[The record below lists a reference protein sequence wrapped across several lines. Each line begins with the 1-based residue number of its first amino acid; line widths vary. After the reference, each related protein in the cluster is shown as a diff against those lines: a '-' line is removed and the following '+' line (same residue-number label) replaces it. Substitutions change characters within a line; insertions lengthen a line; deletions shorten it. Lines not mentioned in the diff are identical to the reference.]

1 MAYNVKAAL
10 DAGYTEAEIAD
21 EIAKEEKFNVAAA
34 REGGYSDR
42 EILAEL
48 TKPEPGLVETG
59 YRGFRRSL
67 GELGVL
73 ATDTLPALAAS
84 ALLPEETAKPFVKRQ
99 FKEAE
104 EARADLESRF
114 PTVYGSYKEVEDI
127 GSGIGYVTEKFG
139 ELLPDI
145 LPSIATGGVG
155 AFLGKKAATEAAE
168 KAAKEVAQ
176 KTELELLEGGV
187 ESAIEA
193 TTYKNIADRVGRRAA
208 ESITNDYVKSGI
220 GVGAFLGSYAQN
232 APEVFENIFEETGE
246 IAPAGALLF
255 GGLSSM
261 LDAYLPAKLLG
272 SFGNYGKSQIV
283 SKMLQDSGA
292 NPSVWKAVLREGAKA
307 AGTEGLTEAAQE
319 GISVAAEKFYGSNK
333 EFFSPENVDRY
344 LESFFAG
351 AAGGGVLG
359 GLSGVKQ
366 GLQEKAVAEELRPP
380 PPSPPVDQ
388 TVVAPPDQTPPGE
401 TPPGETPPDE
411 TPPGD
416 VPTFPSVLG
425 SEQLDLIGFKPD
437 SNTYNNLLGLDMS
450 KPEDIEEAT
459 KIVKKVMK
467 YGDTYA
473 NDERKQKTLEV
484 VNAAIVAAGGTPID
498 LTSVT
503 KKDEK
508 QVPPT
513 GTKPPEDVSQTGQTD
528 VNAALGTVDKKAE
541 LKKKL
546 AEAKA
551 GKKAAASGKLAIG
564 DRDFDYEIAQLE
576 AELKATEDDISLI
589 NVYEANRQFYGQK
602 REKTEGKEKTQT
614 EFDKEVEQDIEQD
627 TVPYREQAGPVS
639 LLEGDLY
646 EQGVYPTG
654 RPRLPAWEELS
665 VDEKFVFEDA
675 LGDFGRAAQKAGEPV
690 SVSINRAL
698 TELESYRKSKGDQ
711 RGDKN
716 IAVAAYETNR
726 QAEST
731 YRGLILPRWNA
742 LPEPLKKAFL
752 TKVKSPKERTAQY
765 QGPDYETQQAGFDAV
780 EEAIN
785 NNLEKYADL
794 KEELKSGRVQ
804 ENIEQRGEVERQ
816 RQVQAQEMDERLGL
830 NQPLPDDIAEAA
842 KRGELKAVLDYL
854 EKSAKGQ
861 PPKSLVTNLNPA
873 VSGKK
878 ARGYEKIGILVFDEK
893 TKKSGVIDQI
903 TSGISRIVAK
913 QINSLQLK
921 TKLVYDETYNPR
933 FGPPAE
939 YDPSTDTIRI
949 GPRGLNEVAILHEMT
964 HAATVNVLYKF
975 LNNRKNELTA
985 QQREGAAR
993 LITIYASTQKQLS
1006 GQFPFAYANV
1016 YEFVAYAMTDPKF
1029 QAELQ
1034 KRRVPTSMI
1043 KFTDI
1048 PEQENIDEPISNAW
1062 AAFVRSISQVLKLFR
1077 RIGKFFSIEG
1087 VPNNLF
1093 DQSRTKSKKETE
1105 EDLELT
1111 DEAIEK
1117 LDEEIK
1123 AKEKDPVYRSLKK
1136 KLAQVEKIE
1145 SGYVQ
1150 RKIKLVER
1158 LIQEEKKGLKKN
1170 EADKIFEYSPNI
1182 QKNLEYKKAVADIKR
1197 QENNVKQVLDEFEK
1211 AGFEDLMPGETVGDV
1226 KRGVI
1231 TAEDPGYIGNMFL
1244 EIAGAFSTILDALPD
1259 GNIPSFNSS
1268 VPSFNYKKYNKLRGS
1283 GPLYVGATPIKSAQQ
1298 EADEVLKRLQ
1308 ERLEGTAA
1316 TNVSKIGEVLRGLF
1330 DRDKRNAYATNL
1342 IQKFQNSKIWFQKLE
1357 DNLDKTGRLVTI
1369 GSLDEINNLDTA
1381 MANATALSQ
1390 NLYNFNIKIPRDEAA
1405 QLIKKI
1411 QDSKKLDEKEMLA
1424 LLQTYVIGLHDR
1436 ERRHQKFLREVPL
1449 NKTADDERKTIYKKL
1464 ASSSLIKKLSN
1475 PQTKIQT
1482 EKEIDKLRADLEAI
1496 VADTKKRMLPNP
1508 AEPFNNENSEKYN
1521 ALGYS
1526 YEVATEFLERFNKDK
1541 DKADIEALFNKLKKI
1556 QKVTEDLNRDAN
1568 YFNPAIEAVIR
1579 FYGWKNYFPFK
1590 GKPDPTNKNQM
1601 YDLTSDRL
1609 GGDYM
1614 QGEMG
1619 FTGRQSDADNPILQV
1634 LTEATRAAMR
1644 AGHKEVP
1651 HTVKNLIKAGIISG
1665 SKTPKNIP
1673 FEERFDVDFNIK
1685 DIKKEDAFFIYK
1697 DDGSID
1703 IYEVTDPDISRAL
1716 KGIFKPDTPVID
1728 AANAVTSFFGQMHT
1742 RYNPAFAPWDF
1753 TRNLATYA
1761 GLVGAKY
1768 GPKAGAQIIN
1778 DMTRILSEGGMQ
1790 LTLKFTSAFNKG
1802 KIDFSKSPSVALRAA
1817 GLQDTKFNQDIFE
1830 YYKAGGQTA
1839 YIQGLTST
1847 QNLEGLAKQI
1857 NSKGFLGIN
1866 KENFDNF
1873 FDSWMAMFETTSRIA
1888 AYRTVR
1894 DRLIKENVPEAE
1906 AKTKAISFAKGM
1918 ANFQQVGD
1926 LGKTIGALYMFW
1938 RPAATGAVRAM
1949 QALAPGFDFRTD
1961 EEIKQ
1966 YFKNQTRFGDI
1977 TDAQAEK
1984 AMREYNKERQNARL
1998 MSYSLLGV
2006 GFFVYMMAYMIAG
2019 DDEEERNKVAIDDMT
2034 RWVRAAR
2041 FNTGIDVGGKD
2052 LVFQL
2057 PWGFGPGA
2065 LASAGAQIAS
2075 VATGNQNLIEAANN
2089 IMDAGFE
2096 SFMPLPVSKIDKMDN
2111 PTAWAVDSLSPSA
2124 LRPLV
2129 EFAMN
2134 TDGLGRSIY
2143 TDRQSRYA
2151 DAFLGGDNVPD
2162 IWKDSARGLFSL
2174 TGGEVDV
2181 SPGSMYFFAN
2191 NYFDGLTRAIATT
2204 YNLGNVIAGQK
2215 DFDPRTDTFLL
2226 DSYLKAPSN
2235 YDAIQFSKAEDLIKD
2250 MEQKLKA
2257 LEGTPDY
2264 ATYMSNNP
2272 TDQMAVDFYNET
2284 VNGEL
2289 RDLRTEANRIRRD
2302 PNMSSKDR
2310 KNRIQLLTKQQNQI
2324 KSAFTTAMAGAYSGF
2339 EDLDYD

>member
-10 DAGYTEAEIAD
+10 DAGYTEAEVAD
-21 EIAKEEKFNVAAA
+21 EIAKEKKFNAAAA

-99 FKEAE
+99 FKEAQ

-168 KAAKEVAQ
+168 KAAKEVAK
-176 KTELELLEGGV
+176 KTELELLEGGL

-193 TTYKNIADRVGRRAA
+193 TTYKNIADRVGRKAA
-208 ESITNDYVKSGI
+208 ESITNDYARSGMNV
-220 GVGAFLGSYAQN
+220 GVFLGSYAQN
-232 APEVFENIFEETGE
+232 SPEIFENIFEETGE

-255 GGLSSM
+255 GSLSSM

-272 SFGNYGKSQIV
+272 TFGSYGKSQIV

-292 NPSVWKAVLREGAKA
+292 NPAVWKAVLREGTKA
-307 AGTEGLTEAAQE
+307 AGMEGLTEALQE
-319 GISVAAEKFYGSNK
+319 SISVSAEKFYGSNK
-333 EFFSPENVDRY
+333 EFFGPENVERY
-344 LESFFAG
+344 LEAFFAG

-380 PPSPPVDQ
+380 PPPPPADQ
-388 TVVAPPDQTPPGE
+388 TVVTPPDQTPPGE
-401 TPPGETPPDE
+401 TPSGE

-416 VPTFPSVLG
+416 VPTFLSVLG
-425 SEQLDLIGFKPD
+425 SEQLDLIGFKPN
-437 SNTYNNLLGLDMS
+437 SNTYKNLLGLDMS
-450 KPEDIEEAT
+450 KPEDIKEAT

-473 NDERKQKTLEV
+473 TDERKQKTLEV
-484 VNAAIVAAGGTPID
+484 VNAAIAAAGGAPID
-498 LTSVT
+498 LTRVT

-513 GTKPPEDVSQTGQTD
+513 GTKPPEGVSQTKPPEDVSQTKPPDLKNLTD
-528 VNAALGTVDKKAE
+528 EELEAFIAQQQQKGESLYIGEDVLSELLAEKARRIQERAASKEITQPE
-541 LKKKL
+541 LK
-546 AEAKA
+546 EAMKPA
-551 GKKAAASGKLAIG
+551 FAP
-564 DRDFDYEIAQLE
+564 
-576 AELKATEDDISLI
+576 
-589 NVYEANRQFYGQK
+589 
-602 REKTEGKEKTQT
+602 EK
-614 EFDKEVEQDIEQD
+614 IE
-627 TVPYREQAGPVS
+627 S
-639 LLEGDLY
+639 LY
-646 EQGVYPTG
+646 EQSRKDQG
-654 RPRLPAWEELS
+654 LPAYRKS
-665 VDEKFVFEDA
+665 GNQDSITKDEQLIFEDA
-675 LGDFGRAAQKAGEPV
+675 LSDFGRYLNEGDSIQDVVDSAFQELKNYRKAKASEGREGNKAI
-690 SVSINRAL
+690 SISSYEINR
-698 TELESYRKSKGDQ
+698 K
-711 RGDKN
+711 
-716 IAVAAYETNR
+716 
-726 QAEST
+726 AESD
-731 YRGLILPRWNA
+731 YRNINLPRWTL
-742 LPEPLKKAFL
+742 LPQAAKQAYLS
-752 TKVKSPKERTAQY
+752 KVESPEERTAGY
-765 QGPDYETQQAGFDAV
+765 KGPDYETQQAGFDAV
-780 EEAIN
+780 QESLGVEATR
-785 NNLEKYADL
+785 EFQ
-794 KEELKSGRVQ
+794 SGRVQ
-804 ENIEQRGEVERQ
+804 EGIEQRGEVERQ

-842 KRGELKAVLDYL
+842 KRGDLKAVLDYL
-854 EKSAKGQ
+854 ENDAKGKFVEPVLRFGQ
-861 PPKSLVTNLNPA
+861 KLSDL
-873 VSGKK
+873 
-878 ARGYEKIGILVFDEK
+878 FDP
-893 TKKSGVIDQI
+893 I
-903 TSGISRIVAK
+903 TSRINRIVAG
-913 QINSLQLK
+913 QLK
-921 TKLVYDETYNPR
+921 ALNLKTRLVYDKTFNPV

-949 GPRGLNEVAILHEMT
+949 GPRGLNEVAILHETT
-964 HAATVNVLYKF
+964 HAATVDVIYKF
-975 LNNRKNELTA
+975 LNNRKGELTQ
-985 QQREGAAR
+985 QQRDGANR
-993 LITIYASTQKQLS
+993 IINLYNITKKQLS
-1006 GQFPFAYANV
+1006 GQFPFAYANP
-1016 YEFVAYAMTDPKF
+1016 YEFVSYAMTDPKF

-1034 KRRVPTSMI
+1034 KRKVPQDMI
-1043 KFTDI
+1043 KFTDF
-1048 PEQENIDEPISNAW
+1048 PESESIDEPISNAW
-1062 AAFVRSISQVLKLFR
+1062 TSFVRSISQILKLFHKV
-1077 RIGKFFSIEG
+1077 GKFFRIKG
-1087 VPNNLF
+1087 VPKEYF
-1093 DQSRTKSKKETE
+1093 DQSRVKSKKEIE
-1105 EDLELT
+1105 EDISITNEERDKLLKE
-1111 DEAIEK
+1111 IESR
-1117 LDEEIK
+1117 
-1123 AKEKDPVYRSLKK
+1123 EKNPAYK
-1136 KLAQVEKIE
+1136 KLRSKLEQVIKIE
-1145 SGYVQ
+1145 TGYTQ
-1150 RKIKLVER
+1150 RRNKLATSFVNEA
-1158 LIQEEKKGLKKN
+1158 KKGLKKE
-1170 EADKIFEYSPNI
+1170 EADKINEFSPQI
-1182 QKNLEYKKAVADIKR
+1182 QNNPDYKKAIADVKR
-1197 QENNVKQVLDEFEK
+1197 QKDNIQAVLNEIED
-1211 AGFEDLMPGETVGDV
+1211 AGFGDFITPETVGDV
-1226 KRGVI
+1226 KRGVMVS
-1231 TAEDPGYIGNMFL
+1231 EDPGYIGNMFL
-1244 EIAGAFSTILDALPD
+1244 EMAGAFSTILDAPPE
-1259 GNIPSFNSS
+1259 GGISFFSA
-1268 VPSFNYKKYNKLRGS
+1268 K
-1283 GPLYVGATPIKSAQQ
+1283 PLYIGATPIKSAQQ

-1316 TNVSKIGEVLRGLF
+1316 TNVSKIGEVLKGLF
-1330 DRDKRNAYATNL
+1330 DRDKRSAYATNL

-1369 GSLDEINNLDTA
+1369 GTLDEINNIDTA
-1381 MANATALSQ
+1381 LANATALSQ
-1390 NLYNFNIKIPRDEAA
+1390 NLYNARIKVPRDEAA

-1411 QDSKKLDEKEMLA
+1411 QDSKKLNEKETLA
-1424 LLQTYVIGLHDR
+1424 LLQTYIIGLHDR

-1475 PQTKIQT
+1475 PQTRQQAF
-1482 EKEIDKLRADLEAI
+1482 KEIDGLQAELEAI

-1526 YEVATEFLERFNKDK
+1526 NKVTTEFLDRFNKDK
-1541 DKADIEALFNKLKKI
+1541 DKTDIEALFKKLGEI

-1590 GKPDPTNKNQM
+1590 GKPDPTNKSQM

-1609 GGDYM
+1609 GGDYA

-1651 HTVKNLIKAGIISG
+1651 HAMKNLIRAGIVAG
-1665 SKTPKNIP
+1665 SKKPKNVP
-1673 FEERFDVDFNIK
+1673 FEERFDVDFKIA
-1685 DIKKEDAFFIYK
+1685 DIKKESAFFVYK

-1703 IYEVTDPDISRAL
+1703 IYEVKDPDMQRAL

-1728 AANAVTSFFGQMHT
+1728 AANTVTSFFGQMHT

-1768 GPKAGAQIIN
+1768 GPKAGVQIIN
-1778 DMTRILSEGGMQ
+1778 DMTKVVSEGGMQ
-1790 LTLKFTSAFNKG
+1790 RTLKFTSAFNKG
-1802 KIDFSKSPSVALRAA
+1802 KLDFSKSPSAALKAA
-1817 GLQDTKFNQDIFE
+1817 GLEDTKFNQDIFE

-1847 QNLEGLAKQI
+1847 QNLESLAKQI
-1857 NSKGFLGIN
+1857 NSKGFLGIK

-1894 DRLIKENVPEAE
+1894 DRLIKENVSEAE

-1961 EEIKQ
+1961 KEIKQ

-1977 TDAQAEK
+1977 TDAQADN
-1984 AMREYNKERQNARL
+1984 AMQEYNKERENARL
-1998 MSYSLLGV
+1998 ISYSLLGV
-2006 GFFVYMMAYMIAG
+2006 GFFTYMMAYMIAG

-2041 FNTGIDVGGKD
+2041 FNTGMDVGGRD

-2075 VATGNQNLIEAANN
+2075 VATGNQNLLDAANN

-2096 SFMPLPVSKIDKMDN
+2096 SFMPLPISKIDKMDN

-2134 TDGLGRSIY
+2134 TDGLGRRIY
-2143 TDRQSRYA
+2143 SDRQSRYA

-2162 IWKDSARGLFSL
+2162 IWKNSARGLFSL

-2191 NYFDGLTRAIATT
+2191 NYLDGLTRAIATT

-2235 YDAIQFSKAEDLIKD
+2235 YDAIQFSKAEDIIKD
-2250 MEQKLKA
+2250 KEQKLKA

-2264 ATYMSNNP
+2264 ATYVSNNP

-2310 KNRIQLLTKQQNQI
+2310 RNRLQLLTKQQNQI
-2324 KSAFTTAMAGAYSGF
+2324 KSAFTTAMAGAYLGL
-2339 EDLDYD
+2339 EDLGYD

>member
-283 SKMLQDSGA
+283 SKMLENSGA

-380 PPSPPVDQ
+380 PPSPPADQ
-388 TVVAPPDQTPPGE
+388 TIVAPPDQTPPGE
-401 TPPGETPPDE
+401 TPPGETPPGETPPGETPPGE

-416 VPTFPSVLG
+416 VPTFLSVLG
-425 SEQLDLIGFKPD
+425 TEQLDQLGLKSGIRSG
-437 SNTYNNLLGLDMS
+437 TYKNLLGLDMS
-450 KPEDIEEAT
+450 KPEDVEKARAVA
-459 KIVKKVMK
+459 VKAQSNK
-467 YGDTYA
+467 YLS
-473 NDERKQKTLEV
+473 DEQKQKV
-484 VNAAIVAAGGTPID
+484 IDIINQGVVAAGGTPID
-498 LTSVT
+498 LTNVT

-513 GTKPPEDVSQTGQTD
+513 GTKPPEDVSQTKPPDLKNLTD
-528 VNAALGTVDKKAE
+528 EELEAFIAQQQQKGESLYIGEDVLSALLAEKARRIQERAAPKETTQPE
-541 LKKKL
+541 LK
-546 AEAKA
+546 EAMKPA
-551 GKKAAASGKLAIG
+551 FAP
-564 DRDFDYEIAQLE
+564 
-576 AELKATEDDISLI
+576 
-589 NVYEANRQFYGQK
+589 
-602 REKTEGKEKTQT
+602 EK
-614 EFDKEVEQDIEQD
+614 IE
-627 TVPYREQAGPVS
+627 S
-639 LLEGDLY
+639 LY
-646 EQGVYPTG
+646 EQT
-654 RPRLPAWEELS
+654 RKEQEISIPAWRKS
-665 VDEKFVFEDA
+665 GNQDSISKDEQLIFEDA
-675 LGDFGRAAQKAGEPV
+675 LNDFGRYLDEGD
-690 SVSINRAL
+690 SIQDVIDSAFE
-698 TELESYRKSKGDQ
+698 ELKDYRKAKGEQ
-711 RGDKN
+711 RGKKAMA
-716 IAVAAYETNR
+716 ISSYEINR
-726 QAEST
+726 QAESN
-731 YRGLILPRWNA
+731 YRNVNLPRWNA
-742 LPEPLKKAFL
+742 LPPAAKQAYLD
-752 TKVKSPKERTAQY
+752 KVKSPEEGTAGY
-765 QGPDYETQQAGFDAV
+765 RGPDYETQQAGFDAV
-780 EEAIN
+780 QESLGVEATR
-785 NNLEKYADL
+785 EFQ
-794 KEELKSGRVQ
+794 SGRVQ

-842 KRGELKAVLDYL
+842 KRGNLKAVLDYL

-1268 VPSFNYKKYNKLRGS
+1268 VPSFNYKKYNKIRLMARYFEGS
-1283 GPLYVGATPIKSAQQ
+1283 GPLYVGATPIKPAQQ

-1475 PQTKIQT
+1475 PQTKGQAET
-1482 EKEIDKLRADLEAI
+1482 EIDKLQAELEAI

-1541 DKADIEALFNKLKKI
+1541 DKADIEALFNKLREI

-1703 IYEVTDPDISRAL
+1703 IYEVTDPDMRRAL

-1966 YFKNQTRFGDI
+1966 YFKNQTKFGDI

-2310 KNRIQLLTKQQNQI
+2310 RNRIQLLTKQQNQI